1 MTPADEL
8 ERGASALGIPL
19 TVLQRDRMLQYVA
32 LISKWNRVYN
42 LTAIRENEKAVTYH
56 LLDSLSILPH
66 LGAEV
71 ILDIGTGA
79 GLPGIPL
86 ALAAPNLRIT
96 LLDSNHKK
104 GSFLRQARL
113 ELGLENVDVVVE
125 RAETYQPSVRFG
137 AAVSRAFSDLGT
149 FIQAAAPLILP
160 NGRLL
165 AMKGVYPNEELE
177 QVPSGV
183 RVEKVVR
190 LSVPGLDAE
199 RHLVVLLPSASAAA
213 P

>member
-8 ERGASALGIPL
+8 EQGASALGVPL
-19 TVLQRDRMLQYVA
+19 TVRQRDRMLRYIA
-32 LISKWNRVYN
+32 LVSKWNRVYN
-42 LTAIRENEKAVTYH
+42 LTAIREDDKAVSYH

-66 LGAEV
+66 LDVGT

-86 ALAAPNLRIT
+86 ALATPDLRVT
-96 LLDSNHKK
+96 VLDSNHKK

-113 ELGLENVDVVVE
+113 ELGLDNLDVVVE
-125 RAETYQPSVRFG
+125 RAETYRPAVRFE

-149 FIQAAAPLILP
+149 FIQAASPLILP
-160 NGRLL
+160 NGRML

-177 QVPSGV
+177 QVPAGIL
-183 RVEKVVR
+183 VEKVVR
-190 LSVPGLDAE
+190 LSVPGLEAE
-199 RHLVVLLPSASAAA
+199 RHLVLLRPIASEASR
-213 P
+213 